1 MAQKSQIN
9 INENRHKVAKSGSL
23 GSIVEVIVTDNI
35 NYRSGHSAVLDQ
47 IGILG
52 SGVTKNDIF
61 FILLSAANDKGQEGV
76 SVDHLL
82 SCNNYT
88 TRKQLEKY
96 LDEIVRTGLFTY
108 DESNRRYRITKRGSY
123 YLRSYAV
130 TGMDLF

>member
-9 INENRHKVAKSGSL
+9 INENRYKVAKSGPL
-23 GSIVEVIVTDNI
+23 GSIVEAIVTDNI
-35 NYRSGHSAVLDQ
+35 SNRSGHSAVQ
-47 IGILG
+47 EQFRM
-52 SGVTKNDIF
+52 SGRIAKNDIF
-61 FILLSAANDKGQEGV
+61 FILLSAGNDKGQEGV

-82 SCNNYT
+82 SCNNNYT

-96 LDEIVRTGLFTY
+96 LDEIVKTGLFSY
-108 DESNRRYRITKRGSY
+108 DESIRRYKITKRGSY